1 MTQKW
6 LSGIGAA
13 ALVALTVVIFINAS
27 AIEEHSIEDGQTEG
41 QSPAA
46 KDYKVYALPI
56 PKNVQFAGEHVP
68 LNDPEIRER
77 YDREILSNTYF
88 QSQGLLYFK
97 RANRYF
103 PVIEP
108 ILKQHN
114 IPDDFK
120 YLALIES
127 GLMNVVSPA
136 GAAGFWQFMKT
147 TGPQYG
153 LEVNNYV
160 DERYHLE
167 KATHAACKYLND
179 AYKKFD
185 SWALAAAAYNAGS
198 ARIEKSLSQQGVTNY
213 FDLYLNTETS
223 RYVFRIMAVKEI
235 IENPLEYGFHFDE
248 RDLYNSNNT
257 YDVQV
262 NKSIPDLAG
271 FAIEHGITYKL
282 LKHYNPWLRSTML
295 PVNGDKQYTIT
306 LPKKGVHHVMSDI
319 FENESDADVVIPSEN
334 TDTNE

>member
-13 ALVALTVVIFINAS
+13 TLVALAVVVFINAGS
-27 AIEEHSIEDGQTEG
+27 VENSPNNNRASDKD
-41 QSPAA
+41 SPAA
-46 KDYKVYALPI
+46 KDYRVYALPI
-56 PKNVQFAGEHVP
+56 RGSVQFAGEKVP
-68 LNDPEIRER
+68 LNDPEVRER

-103 PVIEP
+103 PTIEP

-179 AYKKFD
+179 AYKKFG
-185 SWALAAAAYNAGS
+185 SWALAAAAYNAGP
-198 ARIEKSLSQQGVTNY
+198 ARIEKSLSEQRVSNY
-213 FDLYLNTETS
+213 FDLYLNTETA

-235 IENPLEYGFHFDE
+235 LENPVEYGFHFDE
-248 RDLYNSNNT
+248 EDLYTSNNT
-257 YDVQV
+257 YDIQV
-262 NKSIPDLAG
+262 SKTISNLAD
-271 FAIEHGITYKL
+271 FAIEHGVTYKL
-282 LKHYNPWLRSTML
+282 LKHYNPWLRSAML
-295 PVNGDKQYTIT
+295 PVNGDNQYTIT
-306 LPKKGVHHVMSDI
+306 LPQRHVHHVMSDI
-319 FENESDADVVIPSEN
+319 FENETDADVVIPSEN
-334 TDTNE
+334 TETNE

>member
-1 MTQKW
+1 M
-6 LSGIGAA
+6 GATT
-13 ALVALTVVIFINAS
+13 LVALTVVIFINAG
-27 AIEEHSIEDGQTEG
+27 SIEDTPNNNTEK

-46 KDYKVYALPI
+46 KDYRVYALPI
-56 PKNVQFAGEHVP
+56 REGVQFAGEHVP

-103 PVIEP
+103 PTIEP

-167 KATHAACKYLND
+167 KATHAACKYLKD
-179 AYKKFD
+179 AYKKFG
-185 SWALAAAAYNAGS
+185 SWALAAAAYNAGP
-198 ARIEKSLSQQGVTNY
+198 ARIEKSLSEQRVSNY
-213 FDLYLNTETS
+213 FDLYLNQETA

-235 IENPLEYGFHFDE
+235 IENPIEYGFHFDE
-248 RDLYNSNNT
+248 EDLYSTNNT
-257 YDVQV
+257 YNIQV
-262 NKSIPDLAG
+262 DKTIPSLVD
-271 FAIEHGITYKL
+271 FAIDHGVTYKL
-282 LKHYNPWLRSTML
+282 LKHYNPWLRSTTL
-295 PVNGDKQYTIT
+295 PIVGDKQYTIT
-306 LPKKGVHHVMSDI
+306 LPKKDVHFVMSDI
-319 FENESDADVVIPSEN
+319 FENETDTDVVIPSEN
-334 TDTNE
+334 MDTNE